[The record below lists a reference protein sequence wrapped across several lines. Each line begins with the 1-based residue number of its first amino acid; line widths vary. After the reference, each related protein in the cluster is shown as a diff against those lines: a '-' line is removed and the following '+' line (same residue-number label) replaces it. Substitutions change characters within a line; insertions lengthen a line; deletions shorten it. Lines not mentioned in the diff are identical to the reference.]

1 MSIARLC
8 AAGVWAVLS
17 LLPVAHAQTGFPVL
31 VVDQLWR
38 DDTRNRDIPVR
49 LRIPQIR
56 GSAEKLPVIVYS
68 HGLTGNRESGDR
80 WGQAWAANGYYVIHV
95 QHRGSD
101 EDAWRA
107 IESRAK
113 VLRGVTLNAA
123 MGQLVER
130 SLDVRFV
137 IDEAARRP
145 EFAQAD
151 FNRIG
156 IAGHSFG
163 AYTIQ
168 ALAGQ
173 RVSRRSMPALSEPR
187 ARAAIA
193 LSPIVRNRVD
203 AENQFEEVQMPFFS
217 ITGSLDEEEYGPSL
231 AAEERV
237 RPFFAMP
244 PKHKYLLVFQNGDH
258 TVFSGNGTP
267 PTGGK
272 PRLPAAIDAEGRIV
286 RTTQIMTVAFWDAYL
301 KDNPAAERWLL
312 TQSRKWLAPEDRFM
326 RR

>member
-8 AAGVWAVLS
+8 AAGCLAVLS
-17 LLPVAHAQTGFPVL
+17 FLPAARAQTGYPVL

-38 DDTRNRDIPVR
+38 DDNRNRDIPVR

-56 GSAEKLPVIVYS
+56 GNTEKLPLIIYS
-68 HGLTGNRESGDR
+68 HGLTGTRESGDR
-80 WGQAWAANGYYVIHV
+80 WGQAWAANGYFVIHV

-130 SLDVRFV
+130 SMDMRFV
-137 IDEAARRP
+137 LDEAARRP

-151 FNRIG
+151 LARVG

-163 AYTIQ
+163 AYTVQ

-173 RVSRRSMPALSEPR
+173 RVSRRAMPVLAEPR
-187 ARAAIA
+187 VRAAIA
-193 LSPIVRNRVD
+193 FSPIVRNRVD
-203 AENQFEEVQMPFFS
+203 AENQFEDVHMPFFS
-217 ITGSLDEEEYGPSL
+217 ITGSLDEEEYGPTL
-231 AAEERV
+231 AADERV

-258 TVFSGNGTP
+258 TALAGSS
-267 PTGGK
+267 TGAVSTK
-272 PRLPAAIDAEGRIV
+272 PRVPAATDADAHIV
-286 RTTQIMTVAFWDAYL
+286 RTTQLMTVAFWDAYL

-312 TQSRKWLAPEDRFM
+312 TQSRKWLSPDDRFM